1 MMYNYFINGRIYG
14 KLLVFLVILNGSVI
28 PLLAQSRNT
37 ISGTV
42 TDTDGEPII
51 GATVR
56 INGTQFGTATDI
68 DGRYEFSAELNP
80 GDYTMLVSSI
90 GYSSRQV
97 TISLAGDGA
106 LTQDVMLNIDI
117 LNLDQVVVTGSSAA
131 TTRKQLGNAI
141 NTVSAREIEH
151 TGSGNPLAA
160 LSGRVLGAQI
170 TQNQGNAGG
179 GFSVRLR
186 GASTISGSS
195 EPLYIVD
202 GVIVDNS
209 SQNVINLNADAMGTN
224 FAAGQNRLVDL
235 NPNDIDRIEVINGA
249 AAAAIYGSRA
259 SNGVVQIFTKR
270 GSEGAPS
277 VTVSTSFSAS
287 SVRKRLEFNTF
298 SQRFGIPGSDRL
310 RTVQDRLTTIA
321 DLRDA
326 DDRAA
331 NPGTGPAALAGRPLV
346 EETYGVTRYDYQD
359 LIFQTAIG
367 TDNYVSIR
375 GGGANTKYFGSAS
388 YSFNEGIITNTSFQK
403 YGARLRVEQ
412 TFNDVLKV
420 SAGLVYNNS
429 FSNDRPNGNNFFSP
443 ISTMT
448 IIDNVWDATERDQN
462 GNLLGVEPVRLNP
475 LSVIE
480 EFDITQETNR
490 VITDLQVN
498 YNPSEEWSFNYII
511 GFDTYSLVGN
521 TFQPRVP
528 YAPVAAGFFPDGYAS
543 VATSNIF
550 QVNHDLNVVFSK
562 SFGDITSATTV
573 GGQLQ
578 YDKSAF
584 SAIEGRDLSNFVK
597 TTEAINNQFNLPR
610 EFNSERSIWGYFLQ
624 ETIGYKDFAFV
635 TFSGRIDGASSF
647 GEDERNQ
654 FYPKASGS
662 LVFSELAGWQ
672 GAGVSSLLNTFK
684 LRASW
689 GKAGNLTAIG
699 AFDRNTVYE
708 PISLTGRGG
717 FIKSSGLGDPG
728 IKPEIMTEF
737 EAGADFAFLKGRLGL
752 QFSYYTQ
759 DIEDL
764 IIDRNLAPTQ
774 GGASVLTNIGGM
786 TNEGIEFK
794 LSGTPVKTSNF
805 QWDASLLFN
814 TFNNE
819 VSGIGG
825 GRAGVTLRGGGGTQ
839 SAIDGEALGV
849 FFARYYARN
858 NDGSLLLT
866 PDGLPQVERGDDET
880 GTPMRDDN
888 GQPTGD
894 PLRKIL
900 GDPNPDYTWTLVNEF
915 KYNKLSLRVQFD
927 AIQGF
932 DVYNWDKI
940 TRNNVGSSKLAEQ
953 EIRGELPRGWVAAI
967 GGFIGPRIQEEHV
980 EDGSFIKLRE
990 IALNYDIGSVAGFK
1004 NLKVTLVGRNLISF
1018 DNYTGFDPETNSA
1031 GQSNRVRGDDFG
1043 NVPIP
1048 RMYQVKFT
1056 ANF

>member
-1 MMYNYFINGRIYG
+1 
-14 KLLVFLVILNGSVI
+14 LFLFVSLIALNLGI
-28 PLLAQSRNT
+28 TPLLAQSESV
-37 ISGTV
+37 ISGTI
-42 TDTDGEPII
+42 TDTNGGPVI

-56 INGTQFGTATDI
+56 INGTTFGGVTDV
-68 DGRYEFSAELNP
+68 DGAYSFSADLDP
-80 GDYTMLVSSI
+80 GEYTILISSI
-90 GYSSRQV
+90 GYSSERI
-97 TISLAGDGA
+97 TISLTEVEKITRNVVLA
-106 LTQDVMLNIDI
+106 IDI
-117 LNLDQVVVTGSSAA
+117 LNLDEVVVTGSSVA
-131 TTRKQLGNAI
+131 TERKSLGNAI
-141 NTVSAREIEH
+141 NTVSASEIEY

-186 GASTISGSS
+186 GASTINGSS

-209 SQNVINLNADAMGTN
+209 SQNVINLNADAQGTN
-224 FAAGQNRLVDL
+224 FEAGQNRLVDI
-235 NPNDIDRIEVINGA
+235 NPNDIERIEVINGA

-270 GSEGAPS
+270 GAAGVPK
-277 VTVSTSFSAS
+277 VTVSTGFSAS
-287 SVRKRLEFNTF
+287 SVRKRLEFNSF
-298 SQRFGIPGSDRL
+298 SRRFGIRGSDRL
-310 RTVQDRLTTIA
+310 GTTQDRLTTIA
-321 DLRDA
+321 DLRSVA
-326 DDRAA
+326 DRAA

-346 EETYGVTRYDYQD
+346 EETYDVTRYDYQD

-367 TDNYVSIR
+367 TDNYISIR
-375 GGGANTKYFGSAS
+375 GGTQNTKYFGSAS
-388 YSFNEGIITNTSFQK
+388 YSFNEGIIANTDFQK
-403 YGARLRVEQ
+403 YGGRLRIEQ
-412 TFNDVLKV
+412 TFDNALKV

-443 ISTMT
+443 ISTLN
-448 IIDNVWDATERDQN
+448 IIDNVWNAEERDQN

-480 EFDITQETNR
+480 GYDITQETNR
-490 VITDLQVN
+490 VITDFQLN
-498 YNPSEEWSFNYII
+498 YNPSENWSFNYVI

-521 TFQPRVP
+521 TFQSRIP
-528 YAPVAAGFFPDGYAS
+528 YTPVAGPFFPDGYAS

-550 QVNHDLNVVFSK
+550 QVNHDINAIFSK
-562 SFGDITSATTV
+562 SFGALTSTTTI

-578 YDKSAF
+578 YDKSTF
-584 SAIEGRDLSNFVK
+584 SAIEGRDLSAFVT

-610 EFNSERSIWGYFLQ
+610 ESRSERSIWGYFIQ
-624 ETIGYKDFAFV
+624 ETIGYKDFAFI
-635 TFSGRIDGASSF
+635 TASGRIDGASSF

-654 FYPKASGS
+654 FYPKVSGS
-662 LVFSELAGWQ
+662 LLLSELAGLEES
-672 GAGVSSLLNTFK
+672 GNTFR

-699 AFDRNTVYE
+699 AFSRNTVYS
-708 PISLTGRGG
+708 PVSLTGRGG
-717 FIKSSGLGDPG
+717 FIKSRNLGDPG
-728 IKPEIMTEF
+728 IKPEVMTEL
-737 EAGADFAFLKGRLGL
+737 EAGADLAFFQGRLGI
-752 QFSYYTQ
+752 QFSYYHQ

-764 IIDRNLAPTQ
+764 IIARNLAPTQ
-774 GGASVLTNIGGM
+774 GGASVLTNIGNM
-786 TNEGIEFK
+786 TNEGIELR
-794 LSGTPVKTSNF
+794 LSATPVKTSDF
-805 QWDASLLFN
+805 QWDASVLFN
-814 TFNNE
+814 TFNNK
-819 VSGIGG
+819 VRGIGG
-825 GRAGVTLRGGGGTQ
+825 GRAGVTLRGGGGAQ

-849 FFARYYARN
+849 FFARYYARKD
-858 NDGSLLLT
+858 DGSLLLT
-866 PDGLPQVERGDDET
+866 SDGLPQVERGNDET
-880 GTPMRDDN
+880 GTPMRDDS

-894 PLRKIL
+894 PLRRIL
-900 GDPNPDYTWTLVNEF
+900 GNPNPDYTWTLVNDF

-932 DVYNWDKI
+932 DVWNWDKI

-953 EIRGELPRGWVAAI
+953 EVRGELPRGWVAAI

-990 IALNYDIGSVAGFK
+990 VALNYDIGSVAGLE
-1004 NLKVTLVGRNLISF
+1004 NLKVTLIGRNLLSF
-1018 DNYTGFDPETNSA
+1018 DDYSGFDPETNSA

-1048 RMYQVKFT
+1048 RMYQIKFT